1 LFGKSSLRIGID
13 IGSNSIKLV
22 SYSPKGKPVLSRLSL
37 IDLIKEE
44 IVQRPEDITESHI
57 MAGIKELLE
66 GLPYK
71 KASIRVCLSES
82 INNLFVVD
90 IHGVGEQELKQ
101 ALFWEL
107 GPLLPK
113 PVNNYEYDY
122 QILQNDHKKKKI
134 TVLVGVYNK
143 ENLKRILKIFKNLGK
158 SVDILETDTLSALDL
173 FVSLSGN
180 LKYSVALLQVG
191 ATHSNYTILTP
202 DSHPNFLFIP
212 FGGNRLN
219 EIIAKNRG
227 ISFLSAEIFRRRNET
242 TDDSISQDPDI
253 LDALQQFISTIVR
266 FNIYHRIR
274 TGKTPR
280 KIYIT
285 GGLLADRF
293 IYKAFRQSSDLF
305 QAPCEFWDPV
315 ENYFPKE
322 KIQPHHQYH
331 FASALGLALR

>member
-1 LFGKSSLRIGID
+1 M
-13 IGSNSIKLV
+13 
-22 SYSPKGKPVLSRLSL
+22 LSRLGL

-57 MAGIKELLE
+57 MAGLKELLE

-82 INNLFVVD
+82 INNLFIVH
-90 IHGVGEQELKQ
+90 IHRVGEQELKQ

-122 QILQNDHKKKKI
+122 QVLQIDHKKKKM

-180 LKYSVALLQVG
+180 LKSSVALLQLG

-202 DSHPNFLFIP
+202 DSYPNFLFIP

-219 EIIAKNRG
+219 EIIVKNHG
-227 ISFLSAEIFRRRNET
+227 ISLLSAENLRRRNGHINGKIE
-242 TDDSISQDPDI
+242 DSISQDHDI
-253 LDALQQFISTIVR
+253 LDTMQQFISTIVR

-274 TGKTPR
+274 TGKAPS

-285 GGLLADRF
+285 GGLLADQF
-293 IYKAFRQSSDLF
+293 ISKTFQQSNDLF
-305 QAPCEFWDPV
+305 RVPCEFWDPV
-315 ENYFPKE
+315 NNYFPKE
-322 KIQPHHQYH
+322 KIQPHYRYH